1 MTRKQKI
8 KLTCPECGRPFRA
21 EIFVSITAQDDPE
34 LAEKIYTDPSRSL
47 FQTRCPKCGFE
58 ASLLYPVL
66 FNDLEAGMMI
76 QFDPDRQH
84 EKQNLNEFKRKI
96 DRTRADMEKNG
107 PYKPTYRFRFV
118 SGLKE
123 FKEKALI
130 FRDGYDDRLIE
141 LVKMILF
148 FKMFEQKP
156 DIVIQEL
163 YYTGRDWDKF
173 LFSGVTESGQ
183 NFEAGILVETYY
195 VAEDFLENSR
205 LEDKDPLLV
214 DPEFAQKIFDTQSS
228 GRPA

>member
-8 KLTCPECGRPFRA
+8 KLTCPKCGRPFQA
-21 EIFVSITAQDDPE
+21 EIFHSMTAQDDPE
-34 LAEKIYTDPSRSL
+34 LAQKLYSDDYRSL

-58 ASLLYPVL
+58 ASLVFPVL
-66 FNDLEAGMMI
+66 FNDLYAGMMI
-76 QFDPDRQH
+76 QFDPDVEHRT
-84 EKQNLNEFKRKI
+84 QNLNEFAEKI
-96 DRTRADMEKNG
+96 NRTRADMEKNG

-148 FKMFEQKP
+148 FKMFEQQP

-163 YYTGRDWDKF
+163 YYAGRNRDTF
-173 LFSGVTESGQ
+173 VFSGVTESGE
-183 NFEAGILVETYY
+183 NFEAEIFAETYR
-195 VAEDFLENSR
+195 VAEDLLENSR
-205 LEDKDPLLV
+205 LEDKDPLVV
-214 DPEFAQKIFDTQSS
+214 DPEFAQKILDTQ
-228 GRPA
+228 